1 MTYVYVWWPLYP
13 QSIGQC
19 LVYRSSL
26 LNRNKSI
33 LLQPLPLEAV
43 RPKLAS
49 AKNFCT
55 DVSVSHITLILNW
68 DNIFV
73 EIVAWFAGIWICY
86 IWSCIYAIKGF
97 YTLQI
102 SQLCFIVAIDC
113 IGLLLFILK
122 EYFFLRLLKYGSEWN
137 AKTWS

>member
-86 IWSCIYAIKGF
+86 IWSLHICNQRFLHFADQPIMF
-97 YTLQI
+97 YCCHWLHWITVI
-102 SQLCFIVAIDC
+102 HFKRIFFSAS
-113 IGLLLFILK
+113 LK
-122 EYFFLRLLKYGSEWN
+122 IWLRVEC
-137 AKTWS
+137 